1 MARLDVRKTYA
12 LVTSLSW
19 LFAVLPMPVM
29 VLLAQ
34 SRGISLTEIGVVMAL
49 YSVTVAALE
58 VPSGAL
64 ADTLGRKRT
73 FLLGGLLAIASRV
86 AAVLAMDTA
95 GFIVFALLFGVSRA
109 LTSGTLEAWF
119 VDALQEE
126 DASVDLQPALAAA
139 GSFQLAG
146 LAIGTLAGGAL
157 PDLFAGLSTEGFL
170 TPLAVPMLAS
180 AAGQV
185 VVLAVTAAL
194 VLERRAANAKA
205 APRALAAHIRG
216 ALASAVRTPH
226 LRLLLLAEM
235 AVGATVA
242 ASENLWQPF
251 FAGLPH
257 QLFGGGTT
265 AMGVILAGSFGV
277 GILGNVLATAVSSAL
292 GGRHALVAALFQVLQ
307 GGAFVALA
315 LSGGFLAAAALFWG
329 TYLSRSA
336 WGSPHQALY
345 NREVGSRE
353 RSVML
358 SVSSLASFLG
368 AAAGSVALGAVADGS
383 SIGTAWSVAGALVA
397 VTALLYVR
405 FERLPRH
412 EAGRA
417 GAEVLV
423 AEPG

>member
-157 PDLFAGLSTEGFL
+157 PDLF
-170 TPLAVPMLAS
+170 
-180 AAGQV
+180 
-185 VVLAVTAAL
+185 
-194 VLERRAANAKA
+194 
-205 APRALAAHIRG
+205 
-216 ALASAVRTPH
+216 
-226 LRLLLLAEM
+226 
-235 AVGATVA
+235 
-242 ASENLWQPF
+242 
-251 FAGLPH
+251 
-257 QLFGGGTT
+257 
-265 AMGVILAGSFGV
+265 
-277 GILGNVLATAVSSAL
+277 
-292 GGRHALVAALFQVLQ
+292 
-307 GGAFVALA
+307 
-315 LSGGFLAAAALFWG
+315 
-329 TYLSRSA
+329 
-336 WGSPHQALY
+336 
-345 NREVGSRE
+345 
-353 RSVML
+353 
-358 SVSSLASFLG
+358 
-368 AAAGSVALGAVADGS
+368 
-383 SIGTAWSVAGALVA
+383 
-397 VTALLYVR
+397 
-405 FERLPRH
+405 
-412 EAGRA
+412 
-417 GAEVLV
+417 
-423 AEPG
+423 